1 MNKID
6 RYVIIS
12 YIKSFLLGMSMFF
25 LVFLLAESINLTA
38 WIMDNKF
45 TLSEAFKYLKLGLP
59 DIFIN
64 TAPLGILLGSLLSV
78 SKMAQRLEITAMKTS
93 GISFAR
99 ISLLPIIFSFFI
111 TLFVFWLNIDIL
123 GTYNKKKSD
132 LKTLK
137 LENVEKV
144 KNKKDF
150 VLVRTS
156 RNQVLYAGE
165 VNKTDGYM
173 RDIEIVDFKGNFEK
187 IETIYTAKEAKLT
200 VNNKWTFENLKEY
213 NAEKNETKIID
224 NSKLSFNV
232 PINEILADPVKP
244 KQLTMKQ
251 LREKS
256 VYFGRVG
263 ADTRDLLIEFYYRI
277 SFSFSSFIMSFIG
290 LSLGSKYVRG
300 GAALNIGLSI
310 IIGYSYY
317 GLSSILKA
325 IAASG
330 TIPIYLAC
338 WIPNILFL
346 YIGIMLFRQAEH

>member
-6 RYVIIS
+6 KYVLIN
-12 YIKSFLLGMSMFF
+12 YIKRFLLGMSMFF
-25 LVFLLAESINLTA
+25 LVFLLAESINVTG
-38 WIMDNKF
+38 WILDNKF
-45 TLSEAFKYLKLGLP
+45 TGAEALRYLWLGLP

-64 TAPLGILLGSLLSV
+64 TAPLGILLGSLLSI

-99 ISLLPIIFSFFI
+99 VALFPIIFSFLI
-111 TLFVFWLNIDIL
+111 SLFVFWLNIDML
-123 GTYNKKKSD
+123 GNSNKKRSELKS
-132 LKTLK
+132 LK
-137 LENVEKV
+137 LEDVEKV
-144 KNKKDF
+144 KSQKDF

-156 RNQVLYAGE
+156 RNQILYAE
-165 VNKTDGYM
+165 KVSKDEGYM
-173 RDIEIVDFKGNFEK
+173 KNIEIVNFVGNFEK
-187 IETIYTAKEAKLT
+187 VETVYTAKEANLQSNS
-200 VNNKWTFENLKEY
+200 VWTFTDLKEY
-213 NAEKNETKIID
+213 NVSNNQTTAID
-224 NSKLSFNV
+224 NSKLIFKV
-232 PINEILADPVKP
+232 PINEILADPVKA
-244 KQLTMKQ
+244 KQLTMKE

-263 ADTRDLLIEFYYRI
+263 ADTKDLLIEFYYRI
-277 SFSFSSFIMSFIG
+277 SFAFSAFIMSFIG

-300 GAALNIGLSI
+300 GAALNIGLSV

-317 GLSSILKA
+317 GMSSILKA

-346 YIGIMLFRQAEH
+346 YIGIMLFKKAEY

>member
-6 RYVIIS
+6 KYVLIN

-25 LVFLLAESINLTA
+25 LVFLLAESINVTG
-38 WIMDNKF
+38 WILDNKF
-45 TLSEAFKYLKLGLP
+45 TAAEALRYLWLGLP

-64 TAPLGILLGSLLSV
+64 TAPLGILLGSLLSI

-99 ISLLPIIFSFFI
+99 VALFLIIFLFLIS
-111 TLFVFWLNIDIL
+111 LFVFWLNIDML
-123 GTYNKKKSD
+123 GNSNKKRSELKS
-132 LKTLK
+132 LK
-137 LENVEKV
+137 LEDVEKV
-144 KNKKDF
+144 KSQKDF

-156 RNQVLYAGE
+156 RNQILYAE
-165 VNKTDGYM
+165 KVSKDEGYM
-173 RDIEIVDFKGNFEK
+173 KNIEIVNFVGNFEK
-187 IETIYTAKEAKLT
+187 VETVYTAKEANLQG
-200 VNNKWTFENLKEY
+200 NNTWTFTDLKEY
-213 NAEKNETKIID
+213 NVSNNQTTTID
-224 NSKLSFNV
+224 NSKLTFKV
-232 PINEILADPVKP
+232 PINEILADPVKA
-244 KQLTMKQ
+244 KQLTMKE

-263 ADTRDLLIEFYYRI
+263 ADTKDLLIEFYYRI
-277 SFSFSSFIMSFIG
+277 SFAFSAFIMSFIG

-300 GAALNIGLSI
+300 GAALNIGLSV

-317 GLSSILKA
+317 GMSSILKA

-346 YIGIMLFRQAEH
+346 YIGIMLFKKAEY